1 MELREICLLYLFV
14 CLFKIG
20 EVRVCVYAEGNNP
33 TQQEKLIIQEK
44 MTNVLEQV
52 REDGTPCKV
61 EGMDLDGSIENPFM

>member
-1 MELREICLLYLFV
+1 MFTLFV

-61 EGMDLDGSIENPFM
+61 EGMDLDGSVENPSM

>member
-1 MELREICLLYLFV
+1 M
-14 CLFKIG
+14 
-20 EVRVCVYAEGNNP
+20 CVYAEGNNP